1 LQSIEA
7 DRFVSNI
14 FTVDGKVAAGPP
26 DFELPPAVL
35 PAFCA
40 TASVLVKANAA
51 ARRIVFKFMVVSS
64 RRVCG
69 PERRSTSA
77 Y

>member
-1 LQSIEA
+1 MPMPLPLAE
-7 DRFVSNI
+7 F
-14 FTVDGKVAAGPP
+14 GKVAAGPP

-40 TASVLVKANAA
+40 IESVLVKANVA
-51 ARRIVFKFMVVSS
+51 ARRIAFKFMSFPQGRFVAPKGNEV
-64 RRVCG
+64 R
-69 PERRSTSA
+69 